1 MQFTAQQIALL
12 LNGTVEGDP
21 LVAVNQLAKIEEAG
35 EGTLSFLANPK
46 YEQFLYTTNASI
58 VIVNNDQVLA
68 EAVKATL
75 IRVENAYSAFSVL
88 LEAYNTIKL
97 DKSGIEQPCF
107 IHPSAKIGDNVYIG
121 AFAYIGPDVK
131 LGDNSKVYPN
141 TYIGDNVTIGQNTTL
156 FAGVKVYFDCVLGDN
171 VIVHSGAIIGSDGF
185 GFAPTDDGTYKKIA
199 QIGNVILEDNVEV
212 GSNTTIDRATMG
224 STTVRKGA
232 KLDNLLQIAHNV
244 EIGSNTV
251 IAAQTGISG
260 STKVG
265 DNCVIGGQ
273 VGMVGHISIAN
284 GSQIMAKS
292 GINKNIVE
300 GGKKWGGIPFFAPY
314 MENLRIE
321 SAASRLPE
329 LEKRLI
335 ELEKI
340 IAEMR
345 KTVN

>member
-1 MQFTAQQIALL
+1 MQFTAQQIASL

-21 LVAVNQLAKIEEAG
+21 SVAVNQLAKIEEATP
-35 EGTLSFLANPK
+35 GTLSFLANPK
-46 YEQFLYTTNASI
+46 YEPFLYTTNASI

-75 IRVENAYSAFSVL
+75 IRVENAYSSFSVL

-107 IHPSAKIGDNVYIG
+107 IHPSAQIGENVYIG
-121 AFAYIGPDVK
+121 AFAYIGPGVK
-131 LGDNSKVYPN
+131 LGDKSKVYPN

-185 GFAPTDDGTYKKIA
+185 GFAPNPDGTYNKIS

-224 STTVRKGA
+224 STVIHKGA

-265 DNCVIGGQ
+265 DNCVVGGQ
-273 VGMVGHISIAN
+273 VGMVGHINIAN

-292 GINKNIVE
+292 GINKNIIE
-300 GGKKWGGIPFFAPY
+300 EGKKWGGTPFFGPY
-314 MENLRIE
+314 MENLRNE
-321 SAASRLPE
+321 SAASRLPA
-329 LEKRLI
+329 LEKRVI

-345 KTVN
+345 NS